1 MRVTRILAILSAATL
16 ISSVSLIAPSQ
27 AATLQ
32 GRNWVAAPNGL
43 VGVKQTIIVK
53 ASRSRGE
60 VATVTF
66 QNASSGTNAGQA
78 IVNQQ
83 GFAYLPWTPAN
94 TGSWTIGATVG
105 GVSIGTASI
114 TVAAMPTS
122 TVLLTP
128 GEVAENQTARL
139 VAEVKA
145 LGGSVTPSGT
155 VTIRNQF
162 GNTVATGN
170 VAPSS
175 IVGLATIGLD
185 WTPSAGSVTL
195 TADFSPATSAF
206 TSSTSPAQ
214 SPTVAGQQAVSLQ
227 LPPIS
232 YVGVE
237 ETISAVIQPLYQSPL
252 GGSVGFSLNIDGF
265 LFYPMG
271 GSEPIAG
278 GIGSASW
285 TPTQP
290 GIQTVGVSYAS
301 ADFAINGSD
310 TQVINVR
317 PAPEAD
323 EITVTPTGSSPW
335 SPGTAV
341 TLPQG
346 SVTEFTP
353 TSQSSNPVTLTTDG
367 PCALDAA
374 QLNALGPGQCEI
386 TATSLGN
393 DGSLSPTTS
402 TYTVTIT
409 APPKKSKKKQ
419 K

>member
-1 MRVTRILAILSAATL
+1 
-16 ISSVSLIAPSQ
+16 
-27 AATLQ
+27 
-32 GRNWVAAPNGL
+32 
-43 VGVKQTIIVK
+43 
-53 ASRSRGE
+53 
-60 VATVTF
+60 
-66 QNASSGTNAGQA
+66 
-78 IVNQQ
+78 
-83 GFAYLPWTPAN
+83 
-94 TGSWTIGATVG
+94 
-105 GVSIGTASI
+105 
-114 TVAAMPTS
+114 MPTS

-195 TADFSPATSAF
+195 TAEYSPATSAF

-214 SPTVAGQQAVSLQ
+214 SPTVAGQQAVSLR

-237 ETISAVIQPLYQSPL
+237 ETISAVIQPPHQSPL
-252 GGSVGFSLNIDGF
+252 GGSVGFNLNIDGF

-271 GSEPIAG
+271 GSRPIAG
-278 GIGSASW
+278 GIGSTSW
-285 TPTQP
+285 TPTQS

-301 ADFAINGSD
+301 ADFAINGTD

-335 SPGTAV
+335 SNGAAV

-346 SVTEFTP
+346 SVAELTP
-353 TSQSSNPVTLTTDG
+353 TSQSGNPVTLTADG

-374 QLNALGPGQCEI
+374 QFNALGPGQCEI

-409 APPKKSKKKQ
+409 APPKKKQ

>member
-1 MRVTRILAILSAATL
+1 MKITRVLATL
-16 ISSVSLIAPSQ
+16 AAVGLASSVCLVTPSQ
-27 AATLQ
+27 AATLHGQ
-32 GRNWVAAPNGL
+32 VWVATPNGL
-43 VGVKQTIIVK
+43 AGVEQTILVK
-53 ASRSRGE
+53 ANRSRGE

-66 QNASSGTNAGQA
+66 QHASSGTNAGQA
-78 IVNQQ
+78 IVNRQ

-94 TGSWTIGATVG
+94 KGSWTINATVG
-105 GVSIGTASI
+105 GASIGTTVI

-122 TVLLTP
+122 TILLAP
-128 GEVAENQTARL
+128 GQVANGKTTRL
-139 VAEVKA
+139 VTHVKA

-155 VTIRNQF
+155 VTLRNQF
-162 GNTVATGN
+162 GNTVAIGTL
-170 VAPSS
+170 APTS
-175 IVGLATIGLD
+175 IVGLATVGLE
-185 WTPSAGSVTL
+185 WTPSLGSVTL
-195 TADFSPATSAF
+195 TADYSPATSAF
-206 TSSTSPAQ
+206 RSSTSPAQ
-214 SPTVAGQQAVSLQ
+214 SPTVAGQKAVSLR

-237 ETISAVIQPLYQSPL
+237 ETLSAVIQPSYQSPL
-252 GGSVGFSLNIDGF
+252 GGSIGFNLNIDGF

-271 GSEPIAG
+271 GSRPIAG
-278 GIGSASW
+278 GIGSTSW

-290 GIQTVGVSYAS
+290 GIQTVGISYAS
-301 ADFAINGSD
+301 ADFAINGTD
-310 TQVINVR
+310 TQVINVP
-317 PAPEAD
+317 PAPVAD
-323 EITVTPTGSSPW
+323 EMTITPTGSSPW
-335 SPGTAV
+335 SQGATV

-346 SVTEFTP
+346 SAVEFTP

-367 PCALDAA
+367 PCALNAA

-409 APPKKSKKKQ
+409 APPKSSKKKR

>member
-1 MRVTRILAILSAATL
+1 MRVSRILAALAALSLA
-16 ISSVSLIAPSQ
+16 SSIAVVAPSQ
-27 AATLQ
+27 AAALQ
-32 GRNWVAAPNGL
+32 GRNWIAAPNGL
-43 VGVKQTIIVK
+43 VGVEQTIIVK

-78 IVNQQ
+78 IVNKQ
-83 GFAYLPWTPAN
+83 GFAYLPWTPDN

-105 GVSIGTASI
+105 GASIGTASI

-122 TVLLTP
+122 TVLLAP
-128 GEVAENQTARL
+128 GEVAENQTSQL
-139 VAEVKA
+139 VADVKA
-145 LGGSVTPSGT
+145 LGGSITPSGT
-155 VTIRNQF
+155 VTLRNQF
-162 GNTVATGN
+162 GNKVATGTLT
-170 VAPSS
+170 PTS
-175 IVGLATIGLD
+175 IAGLATTGLD
-185 WTPSAGSVTL
+185 WTPSAGSITL
-195 TADFSPATSAF
+195 TAEYSPATSAF
-206 TSSTSPAQ
+206 SSSTSPAQ
-214 SPTVAGQQAVSLQ
+214 SPTVAGQQAVSLR

-237 ETISAVIQPLYQSPL
+237 ETISAVVQPSYQSPL

-271 GSEPIAG
+271 GSQPIAG
-278 GIGSASW
+278 GIGGASW

-301 ADFAINGSD
+301 ADFAINGTD

-323 EITVTPTGSSPW
+323 EITVTPAGSSLW
-335 SPGTAV
+335 SQGTAV

-346 SVTEFTP
+346 SVTGLTP